1 MEIIEVKITELKPYE
16 NNPRNN
22 DDAAAAVARSIKEFG
37 FKVPVIIDKNNVIVA
52 GHTRLKAAMLLKL
65 ESVPCIVAD
74 DLTDEQIKAFRLAD
88 NKVAELATWDFEALD
103 KELKDLEDMDLDFDM
118 SDFGFESSEIGGGTE
133 QIEEDEFDEDLP
145 EEPKAKPGD
154 LYQLGNHRLICGDS
168 TDISVIDRLM
178 DGQKADMVF
187 TDPPYNIASDG
198 KNYAANASPKLDE
211 LSKSEWDMNFDI
223 ESALNSIYTVMA
235 EDVTVYICTSHFLA
249 SKIWDWMKSFANH
262 NSYCIWSKPNP
273 MPSLSKR
280 HWTWNTEIICYATRG
295 KHIFNFPKEGHAL
308 STWTINKKNGESGH
322 PTEKPVEVPAMAIS
336 HSSKKGN
343 IILDAFGGSGS
354 TLIAC
359 EELQRKCYMCELDP
373 KWVDVIIARWEKL
386 TGKEA
391 RLLNG

>member
-1 MEIIEVKITELKPYE
+1 MV
-16 NNPRNN
+16 
-22 DDAAAAVARSIKEFG
+22 
-37 FKVPVIIDKNNVIVA
+37 
-52 GHTRLKAAMLLKL
+52 
-65 ESVPCIVAD
+65 
-74 DLTDEQIKAFRLAD
+74 
-88 NKVAELATWDFEALD
+88 
-103 KELKDLEDMDLDFDM
+103 
-118 SDFGFESSEIGGGTE
+118 
-133 QIEEDEFDEDLP
+133 
-145 EEPKAKPGD
+145 PKAKIGD
-154 LYQLGNHRLICGDS
+154 IYQLGEHRLICGDS
-168 TDISVIDRLM
+168 TDINVLDELM
-178 DGQKADMVF
+178 NGQQADMVF